1 MKPSDKT
8 RLLQAIAAIPAMEP
22 GKLSTFAIPGRS
34 EAAGPYHKLQHWRDG
49 KNHTRHVSPGELAAV
64 QAAVDGFDQ
73 YQRLTRQYA
82 DLVIA
87 ETRQQLAGVKK
98 KTRLPTSSSPR
109 MRKSRS

>member
-22 GKLSTFAIPGRS
+22 GKLSAFSIPGRS
-34 EAAGPYHKLQHWRDG
+34 VAAGPYHKLQHWRDG
-49 KNHTRHVSPGELAAV
+49 KNHTRHVPAGELAAV
-64 QAAVDGFDQ
+64 QAAVDGYAQ
-73 YQRLTRQYA
+73 YERLTRQYA

-98 KTRLPTSSSPR
+98 KTRPPTSSWPR
-109 MRKSRS
+109 TRKSRS